1 MSKKT
6 QQQLNWEANEFA
18 ACLLMPKEE
27 FIEQVNELRDN
38 EDNVDVKKVAAHFG
52 VTTKAA
58 VVRGQ
63 VLNLWR

>member
-1 MSKKT
+1 MLKKT

-27 FIEQVNELRDN
+27 FIEQVNELRDS
-38 EDNVDVKKVAAHFG
+38 EGNVDVKQVAAHFG

>member
-1 MSKKT
+1 MAKSV
-6 QQQLNWEANEFA
+6 QQMEWEANEFA

-27 FIEQVNELRDN
+27 FIEQVNKLRDS
-38 EDNVDVKKVAAHFG
+38 EGNVDVKKIAAHFG